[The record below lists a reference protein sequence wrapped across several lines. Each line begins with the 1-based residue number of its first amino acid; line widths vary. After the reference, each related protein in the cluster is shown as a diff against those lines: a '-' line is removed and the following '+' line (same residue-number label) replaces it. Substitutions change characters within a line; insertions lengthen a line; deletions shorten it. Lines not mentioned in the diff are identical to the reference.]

1 MNRED
6 MTQSF
11 AVEKAWQAAEVAER
25 LAHTHGAEITEWAAV
40 SRAWSA
46 VAGQLEFVTTAAT
59 EPERVPD
66 DAPTEVFVR
75 PAVPGGET
83 DLRPYPGRVP

>member
-1 MNRED
+1 
-6 MTQSF
+6 MTQAF

-46 VAGQLEFVTTAAT
+46 VASQIEYVTTEALV
-59 EPERVPD
+59 EPE
-66 DAPTEVFVR
+66 TEIVGETQVFLR
-75 PAVPGGET
+75 PAVPGVEV
-83 DLRPYPGRVP
+83 DERPYPGGRP